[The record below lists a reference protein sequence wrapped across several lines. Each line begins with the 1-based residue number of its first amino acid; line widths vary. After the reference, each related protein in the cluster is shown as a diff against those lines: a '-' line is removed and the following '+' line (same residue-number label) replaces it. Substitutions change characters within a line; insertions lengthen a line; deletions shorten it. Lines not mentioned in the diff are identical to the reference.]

1 MSRTAS
7 DLRKEGWP
15 AEEMAK
21 YRPWQAMDRYSQDS
35 ELAAR
40 RDQALDIGRKA
51 GDLLKRK
58 YGAERVVL
66 FGSLAHGAW
75 FTPRSDIDIY
85 VEGISVDTFFKAEAE
100 IQEMSEGFK
109 VDLIDSKECSPE
121 LLRKI
126 EEEGID
132 L

>member
-1 MSRTAS
+1 MSKTAS
-7 DLRKEGWP
+7 ELRKKGWP

-21 YRPWQAMDRYSQDS
+21 YQPWKALDKYSQDS
-35 ELAAR
+35 EIKAR
-40 RDQALDIGRKA
+40 KDHALSIAHKVG
-51 GDLLKRK
+51 GLLKAK
-58 YGAERVVL
+58 YGATRVVL

-85 VEGISVDTFFKAEAE
+85 VEGISAARFFEAEAD
-100 IQEMSEGFK
+100 IQEISQKFK
-109 VDLIDSKECSPE
+109 VDLVDSKECSPE
-121 LLRKI
+121 LLSKI